1 VNFKPPPKNGR
12 KTGDLPQ
19 PLFKGVALVLVK
31 RQFVCKLMLFHRKR
45 YKSNRVS
52 NARKCTPRD
61 LHGMHIVK
69 VPMTEVWHEEHTPGP
84 SGKTGRRKF
93 AYGSLSSSM
102 VGTVRGQYLLDDLS
116 KDLIGLAATRSHQLR
131 TRSERR
137 VVHHNREPVVLSK
150 LFHQKNLSSVLK
162 RKAGL
167 HSCTTLPVGLN
178 YDVAEAKPLIT
189 AFRIGKEI
197 FVGAASGRN

>member
-1 VNFKPPPKNGR
+1 VQV
-12 KTGDLPQ
+12 DA
-19 PLFKGVALVLVK
+19 VS
-31 RQFVCKLMLFHRKR
+31 RKR
-45 YKSNRVS
+45 YNPIESATLGS
-52 NARKCTPRD
+52 ALLAD

-102 VGTVRGQYLLDDLS
+102 VAQSEVRYLLDDLS

-137 VVHHNREPVVLSK
+137 VVHHNREPSRAVEVVPSEK
-150 LFHQKNLSSVLK
+150 LVVRAQ
-162 RKAGL
+162 AQGGL

-178 YDVAEAKPLIT
+178 YDGRRSEPLIT